1 LFGAEACVVSIT
13 LATMLLL
20 LLLQALHDSIV
31 PHLSV
36 LSRKRG
42 GQAVLMLQ
50 QLYAQQ
56 LHRAVAAA
64 DAAQAH
70 CTHTAVSAEHHQIR
84 YAVLLCS
91 SCMRRSAVAAAGTA
105 QAHCI
110 HTQPH

>member
-13 LATMLLL
+13 LATLALLLLL

-50 QLYAQQ
+50 QLY
-56 LHRAVAAA
+56 
-64 DAAQAH
+64 
-70 CTHTAVSAEHHQIR
+70 S
-84 YAVLLCS
+84 
-91 SCMRRSAVAAAGTA
+91 
-105 QAHCI
+105 
-110 HTQPH
+110 